1 MLGFLTGPLECMN
14 GSIEHV
20 ESFRVPM
27 EGMEMQALSVGC
39 LYMGTS
45 CINYVWDFWPFL
57 WSV

>member
-1 MLGFLTGPLECMN
+1 MN

-45 CINYVWDFWPFL
+45 CIDYVGISGHSFGVYEW
-57 WSV
+57 